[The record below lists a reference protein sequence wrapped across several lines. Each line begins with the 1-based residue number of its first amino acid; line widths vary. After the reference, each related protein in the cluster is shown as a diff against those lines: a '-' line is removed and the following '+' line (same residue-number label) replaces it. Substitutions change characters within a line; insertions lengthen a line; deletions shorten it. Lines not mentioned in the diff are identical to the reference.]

1 MPSRSGLT
9 ASRTR
14 TSGRSPALRRSTSE
28 PADRHVRSTTM
39 SLIEKA
45 PRVSGLCVAL
55 ILAAGCDTLNIE
67 NPNAPDS
74 KRLLSD
80 PGSVLSLAVGAMETW
95 FNTFENI
102 DPGTTLSVMAR
113 SGVAAWNNFQ
123 IRFYTGCTYGASLG
137 PMPAPYDSL
146 GTCGTKIAT
155 YKRVEWQNDPTSTRR
170 LQIETYWYGYYAA
183 LSSANDVVK
192 AKRDHG
198 GAGAGIVLG
207 RARAELRQGLRRR
220 L

>member
-80 PGSVLSLAVGAMETW
+80 PGSVLLLGVGAMETR
-95 FNTFENI
+95 FNKFVDI
-102 DPGTTLSVMAR
+102 DPDTSLSDM
-113 SGVAAWNNFQ
+113 SCYGVE
-123 IRFYTGCTYGASLG
+123 
-137 PMPAPYDSL
+137 
-146 GTCGTKIAT
+146 AT
-155 YKRVEWQNDPTSTRR
+155 
-170 LQIETYWYGYYAA
+170 
-183 LSSANDVVK
+183 
-192 AKRDHG
+192 
-198 GAGAGIVLG
+198 
-207 RARAELRQGLRRR
+207 
-220 L
+220 